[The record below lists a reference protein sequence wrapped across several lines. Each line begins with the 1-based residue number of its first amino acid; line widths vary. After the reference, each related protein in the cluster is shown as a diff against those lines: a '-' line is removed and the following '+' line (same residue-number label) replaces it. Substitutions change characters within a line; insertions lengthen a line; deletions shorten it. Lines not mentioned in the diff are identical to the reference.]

1 MKKRKKLKLKKES
14 YWEKLEKSLKQ
25 IVKISMRKNTP
36 LYNKPLENSNSEGFT
51 ISFPIKEE

>member
-1 MKKRKKLKLKKES
+1 MKKKLKLKKEP
-14 YWEKLEKSLKQ
+14 YFKIVEKTLQQ

-51 ISFPIKEE
+51 ISLPVKEE